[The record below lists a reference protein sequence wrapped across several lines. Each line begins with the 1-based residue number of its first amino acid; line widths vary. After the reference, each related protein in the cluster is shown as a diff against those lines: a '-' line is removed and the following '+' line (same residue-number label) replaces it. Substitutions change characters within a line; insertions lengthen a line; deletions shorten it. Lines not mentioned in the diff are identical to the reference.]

1 MLIGFSK
8 NINSKLL
15 ILAIF
20 PIFDPIR
27 KIVDEKREDKYNDNN
42 FFKLFRFYL
51 SYILSIIFIIII
63 KFRTKDEKMN
73 KLFNKL
79 KNIKFKNKK
88 EEKVDEN
95 NDNIN
100 KSDGTNWINPQEK
113 VKRDLKKEK
122 ITKKIIFIGLLIAI
136 LLILNIFNIIF
147 RDKYSD
153 DGWNFVLHIGK
164 QSFGV
169 FFEIIYFIILM
180 MYTMKYK
187 IYRHHFVSLII
198 ILLNLIFLIISF
210 IICFPDCTIQTI
222 IYYFFY
228 SFLFCLYCILGKKY
242 LNLFSNSPYN
252 IMLYIGISSTIIL
265 FIYDIIIFSVFNNND
280 DNNNKYGIIFGF
292 KNMKNKFSI
301 IIFIFDVV
309 FCFFSNIG
317 IWMTIYFYSPFHYI
331 ISESISEYLFIL
343 YDYILFKRDYKFS
356 DIILYT
362 IIYIINFIFFL
373 IFNEI
378 IILKFCG
385 LNFNI
390 KENIEEREKIDNILA
405 MQNLET
411 SYYSNNSII
420 NDDKNIN

>member
-8 NINSKLL
+8 LNSKLL

-27 KIVDEKREDKYNDNN
+27 KIFDEKREDKYNDNN

-51 SYILSIIFIIII
+51 SYVLSIIFIAII
-63 KFRTKDEKMN
+63 KFRTKDEKKI

-79 KNIKFKNKK
+79 KNIKLKKKK
-88 EEKVDEN
+88 EEKIDE
-95 NDNIN
+95 DSDVT
-100 KSDGTNWINPQEK
+100 KSDGSNWINPQDK
-113 VKRDLKKEK
+113 VKKDLKKEK

-153 DGWNFVLHIGK
+153 EGWNFILHIGK

-169 FFEIIYFIILM
+169 FFEIIYFIILS

-187 IYRHHFVSLII
+187 IYRHHFVSLIV
-198 ILLNLIFLIISF
+198 ILLNLILLIISF

-222 IYYFFY
+222 FYYFFY

-252 IMLYIGISSTIIL
+252 IMLYIGITSTIIL
-265 FIYDIIIFSVFNNND
+265 FIYDITIFSVFDNND

-292 KNMKNKFSI
+292 KNMTSIFSI
-301 IIFIFDVV
+301 FIFIFDVV
-309 FCFFSNIG
+309 CNFFSNIG
-317 IWMTIYFYSPFHYI
+317 IWMTLYYYSPFHYI

-356 DIILYT
+356 DIMLYT
-362 IIYIINFIFFL
+362 IIYIINFIFSL

-385 LNFNI
+385 LNYNI
-390 KENIEEREKIDNILA
+390 KENIEEREQIDNILA

-411 SYYSNNSII
+411 SYYSNNSVIS
-420 NDDKNIN
+420 DDKNIN